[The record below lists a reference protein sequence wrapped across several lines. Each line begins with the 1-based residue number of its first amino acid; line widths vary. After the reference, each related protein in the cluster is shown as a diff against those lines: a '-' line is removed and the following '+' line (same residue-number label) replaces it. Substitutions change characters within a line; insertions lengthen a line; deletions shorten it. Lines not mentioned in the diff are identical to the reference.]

1 MKKSTRSGIMNR
13 YPNQFVYPA
22 LFIYSVFFLTPV
34 VAALILGF
42 TDWNIERLFNPK
54 FIGIDNF
61 IYLVLDEYFM
71 LALKNTFIFALITT
85 SLKVLIGL
93 VLALGVTNE
102 LKSRNFLRM
111 VFYMPAVLS
120 MVIIGVIFQ
129 AILKMDGILN
139 HILLSLGLDNLVMD
153 WLGNPKTALYC
164 AVSAEI
170 WKWSGFTMAIFIAGI
185 QSISREYYEA
195 AKIDGASSRQSFFTI
210 TLPLL
215 QPAFNIAIVM
225 NVIGGLKVF
234 EQVYVL
240 TAGGPG
246 FSSQVLGTYIFTAF
260 SEGRLGRSTA
270 MGLILF
276 FIVYIISGSI
286 NLRNKKREVSLS

>member
-1 MKKSTRSGIMNR
+1 
-13 YPNQFVYPA
+13 
-22 LFIYSVFFLTPV
+22 
-34 VAALILGF
+34 
-42 TDWNIERLFNPK
+42 
-54 FIGIDNF
+54 
-61 IYLVLDEYFM
+61 M
-71 LALKNTFIFALITT
+71 LALA
-85 SLKVLIGL
+85 
-93 VLALGVTNE
+93 VTKE

-111 VFYMPAVLS
+111 AFYMPAILS
-120 MVIIGVIFQ
+120 MVIVGVIFQ
-129 AILKMDGILN
+129 AVLKMDGIFN
-139 HILLSLGLDNLVMD
+139 HILISVGLERWVMD

-164 AVSAEI
+164 AVVAEI
-170 WKWSGFTMAIFIAGI
+170 WKWSGFAMAIFIAGI
-185 QSISREYYEA
+185 QSIPKDYYEA
-195 AKIDGASSRQSFFTI
+195 AKIDGSTAFQSFQNI

-246 FSSQVLGTYIFTAF
+246 FASQVLGTYIFTAF

-276 FIVYIISGSI
+276 AIVYVISGSI
-286 NLRNKKREVSLS
+286 NLLNKRKAAMLS